1 MRNPFRYFN
10 SSPEVIRL
18 TVMIYLRYP
27 LSLRQVEDLL
37 FERGIDICHETIRF
51 WWNRFG
57 PMFANEIRKRR
68 IQTRSYSHW
77 RWHLDEV
84 FVRINGETHYLWRAV
99 DHEGEVLEIFVT
111 KRRDRGA
118 ALKFLKRTM
127 KRYGRP
133 RSIVTDRLRSY
144 RSAMKVIRNAADQEC
159 GRWLNNRAEKF
170 PPAVPTTRT
179 SDAEVQGRKDPT
191 EICSRPR
198 INPQSLQP
206 RPSPQPPRHLQTE
219 PFCRPGRVASAGG
232 LNASDQHPSQARSG
246 LSDNAQPGDG
256 WSLLE

>member
-18 TVMIYLRYP
+18 TVLMYLRYP

-99 DHEGEVLEIFVT
+99 DHEGEVLEVFVT
-111 KRRDRGA
+111 RRRDRGA
-118 ALKFLKRTM
+118 ALKFLKRAM
-127 KRYGRP
+127 KRYDRP
-133 RSIVTDRLRSY
+133 RSIITDRLRSY
-144 RSAMKVIRNAADQEC
+144 RSAIRVIGNAVDQEV
-159 GRWLNNRAEKF
+159 GRGLNNRAENSHQPFRRRERAMAKF
-170 PPAVPTTRT
+170 R
-179 SDAEVQGRKDPT
+179 DAKT
-191 EICSRPR
+191 
-198 INPQSLQP
+198 LQKF
-206 RPSPQPPRHLQTE
+206 SAAHASIHNHFNHDRHLNRRDIFKQN
-219 PFCRPGRVASAGG
+219 RSAT
-232 LNASDQHPSQARSG
+232 LAEWRQLA
-246 LSDNAQPGDG
+246 A
-256 WSLLE
+256 